1 MTARLRTHHVLLLAV
16 GSAALAMAA
25 CASPDVSHSVDSP
38 STTQASSV
46 VVEMQSSSGSSL
58 GSCSGTLISSK
69 IVLTAG
75 HCIAGVKSWSITGAG
90 KTVKASAGS
99 TSWKAFGSDFSHPE
113 YSDVGLIALD
123 SEIKLSS
130 YPQIASGAAADG
142 AKGTRVRR
150 VSDSAKTFSTTTAVL
165 KGGASKGF
173 RLNYL
178 VESSDAFV
186 DAGAPVL
193 DNNGKIV
200 GVVSGKGKTSGL
212 LHIARVDN
220 FKTWTKSA
228 ISCASTLAVRDWG
241 SGNSQNGGGGYGGT
255 PSTSSGGGGGGWGGW
270 GGSSGGGGWGSS
282 SGGYGGGDGSGN
294 GNMGL
299 DGGATVPGSSSSGG
313 SSSGASSSGGSSS
326 GGSSSGGSS
335 SGNDGSVNNGDG
347 TNTCPGTPLCEGN
360 DCGEGSSGLNGGSGS
375 SSGGTDNTTT
385 TTNSDG
391 STTTVTQHPDGS
403 TTITTT
409 SKNPDGSTTTTTKN
423 PDGTTSTSTTTTGSD
438 GSTNTTTTNPNGST
452 TTTTKT
458 PDGTTTSTTRN
469 PDGTTTTTTTK
480 PDGSTSTVTTKPDGS
495 VVANPPSTAES
506 CGGSEDNSES
516 CPAAPDSASCS
527 GSTCGGC
534 TAGSACADYNID
546 YGSCAACS
554 VAPVGGIL
562 K

>member
-16 GSAALAMAA
+16 GSAAIAMAA

-46 VVEMQSSSGSSL
+46 VVEMKSSSGASL
-58 GSCSGTLISSK
+58 GNCSGTLISSK
-69 IVLTAG
+69 VVLTAG
-75 HCIAGVKSWSITGAG
+75 HCIAGVASWSVSGSG

-130 YPQIASGAAADG
+130 YPQIASSAAEDG
-142 AKGTRVRR
+142 SKGTRVRR
-150 VSDSAKTFSTTTAVL
+150 VSDSATTFSTTTAVL
-165 KGGASKGF
+165 QGGASKGF

-178 VESSDAFV
+178 VEANDTFV

-193 DNNGKIV
+193 DSNGKII
-200 GVVSGKGKTSGL
+200 GVVSGKGKTSNL

-228 ISCASTLAVRDWG
+228 TTCASTLAVRDWG

-255 PSTSSGGGGGGWGGW
+255 PSTSSSGGGGWGGW
-270 GGSSGGGGWGSS
+270 GGSSSGGSWGSS

-299 DGGATVPGSSSSGG
+299 DGGSTVPGSSSSSSGSTS
-313 SSSGASSSGGSSS
+313 SSSGSTSSSSGSTSSGGSS
-326 GGSSSGGSS
+326 GSD
-335 SGNDGSVNNGDG
+335 GNVNNGDG
-347 TNTCPGTPLCEGN
+347 TNTCPGTPICEGT
-360 DCGEGSSGLNGGSGS
+360 CGDGSSGLNGGTGS
-375 SSGGTDNTTT
+375 SSGGADNTTT

-391 STTTVTQHPDGS
+391 STSQVTKHPDGT
-403 TTITTT
+403 TTIVTTT
-409 SKNPDGSTTTTTKN
+409 KNPDGSTTVTTKN
-423 PDGTTSTSTTTTGSD
+423 PDGTTSTTTTGSD
-438 GSTNTTTTNPNGST
+438 GSVNTTTQNPNGTT

-458 PDGTTTSTTRN
+458 PDGTTTSTTKN
-469 PDGTTTTTTTK
+469 PDGTTTTVTTQ
-480 PDGSTSTVTTKPDGS
+480 PDGSKTTVTTNPSGQI
-495 VVANPPSTAES
+495 VPNPPPSTSES
-506 CGGSEDNSES
+506 CGGSTDNIET

-527 GSTCGGC
+527 GASCGGC
-534 TAGSACADYNID
+534 SAGSACADYNID

-554 VAPVGGIL
+554 TGPSTGIL